1 MSELS
6 RRLLTNC
13 GNDGCEPCIKCS
25 ETMRQSA
32 DELDRL
38 LAIESEYNRC
48 RERVAEIASRESEQ
62 HAEQRREIDRLRA
75 IVDQLI
81 HAGNAM
87 PRKTLFAGGSGDEFQ
102 YTIVSGAIWDFDKAM
117 TAAEKARTA

>member
-1 MSELS
+1 MKSDYTRAILRMPINLWEKGLATEEE
-6 RRLLTNC
+6 RYEAYCNA
-13 GNDGCEPCIKCS
+13 
-25 ETMRQSA
+25 A

-38 LAIESEYNRC
+38 
-48 RERVAEIASRESEQ
+48 Q
-62 HAEQRREIDRLRA
+62 A

-117 TAAEKARTA
+117 TAAEKARTP